1 LDIIKQILPE
11 IRKLTIGFIL
21 CDIAAFVIY
30 GLFVSFSA
38 AFLWGLLIG
47 TAAMIANFTI
57 MGYVSFKATERNA
70 RSAKWRMRLS
80 YILRLLFLGG
90 LLFLCYLAP
99 GIDFIGFFITPF
111 FLLVIYAAEAVI
123 KLIKK
128 EG

>member
-1 LDIIKQILPE
+1 MIIKQLLPE
-11 IRKLTIGFIL
+11 LRKLTLGFLI
-21 CDIAAFVIY
+21 CDAAAFLIY
-30 GLFVSFSA
+30 GLIFSFQA

-47 TAAMIANFTI
+47 TAAMLANFAV
-57 MGYVSFKATERNA
+57 MGYVSFKATERGA
-70 RSAKWRMRLS
+70 VSAKRRMRLS

-111 FLLVIYAAEAVI
+111 FLIIIYTGEAII

>member
-1 LDIIKQILPE
+1 VIIKQLLPE
-11 IRKLTIGFIL
+11 IRKLTIGFLL
-21 CDIAAFVIY
+21 CDITAFVIY
-30 GLFVSFSA
+30 GLIAGFTA

-47 TAAMIANFTI
+47 TAAMIINFTV
-57 MGYVSFKATERNA
+57 MGYVSFRATERSA
-70 RSAKWRMRLS
+70 RSAKRRMRLS
-80 YILRLLFLGG
+80 YILRLIFLGG

-111 FLLVIYAAEAVI
+111 FLLVIYAGEAVI